1 MAPAGL
7 SAAYVYISSVM
18 VGEHLPQREI
28 AEFAEVT
35 EVTVRN
41 RCREI
46 LDNFVIRQEFVPVK

>member
-1 MAPAGL
+1 
-7 SAAYVYISSVM
+7 M
-18 VGEHLPQREI
+18 VGAHLPQREV

-46 LDNFVIRQEFVPVK
+46 LDNYVIRQEFMPPK

>member
-1 MAPAGL
+1 ML
-7 SAAYVYISSVM
+7 FRSVYLSSVM
-18 VGEHLPQREI
+18 VGKHLPQREV

-46 LDNFVIRQEFVPVK
+46 LDNFVIRQEFTPVK